1 MAGIRTFAQMCFP
14 PWVGDTVHGKVD
26 AYRAQQEEELNEVRR
41 KARTNPWHLCGYGLL
56 HGVDRQGHKMYSTY
70 DDPLVKTTPWDSL
83 QEATRKLLGENY
95 DWASWMMHPLSG
107 YGLQFFLKAVELGK
121 LQGNYLVEFVQKPAR
136 YTGGYLSP
144 YERYKSRHPNELAG
158 TLNDLT
164 YAEGREFAPRVSEIG
179 FRRPAEE
186 IDDPDYV
193 EKLARYT
200 AFLKE
205 SGCKPRDQV
214 CSGRLSAPHQCHL
227 RCVWSGF
234 L

>member
-1 MAGIRTFAQMCFP
+1 MSELFFIWTPSNDVIGQSQIIAARDELREMLSLEGTFIVLAGQSVLSRKCVFP
-14 PWVGDTVHGKVD
+14 
-26 AYRAQQEEELNEVRR
+26 LN
-41 KARTNPWHLCGYGLL
+41 
-56 HGVDRQGHKMYSTY
+56 
-70 DDPLVKTTPWDSL
+70 
-83 QEATRKLLGENY
+83 
-95 DWASWMMHPLSG
+95 WASWMMHPLSG

-214 CSGRLSAPHQCHL
+214 CSGRLRAPHQCHL